1 MLVNAAALQGIYKSF
16 NTLFNEAYSGAKP
29 KYEKIATKVISAGK
43 SEEYGWL
50 GSFPRLRQWVGERVI
65 KSLKAHNYTIKNLP
79 FEATV
84 EVSREDIEDDTYGVY
99 RPIVSELGR
108 SAAIHPDELVFE
120 LLAKGFTTTCY
131 DGQYFFDTDHPGV
144 NGKSQSNKGT
154 ATLSPASYSAAR
166 AQAMSL
172 TDDEGKSLG
181 IVPNLLV
188 VPPQLEETARRILNA
203 DIINNETNVLK
214 GSAEL
219 LVVPEV
225 AGNPTGWFLLD
236 VSRGIKPFIFQVRKN
251 YEFVA
256 LDKITDINVFMNKQ
270 FIYGVDAR
278 CNVGFGLWQLA
289 YGSTGTGN

>member
-1 MLVNAAALQGIYKSF
+1 MLVNAAALQGIYKGF
-16 NTLFNEAYSGAKP
+16 KTIFNEGFGDAKP
-29 KYEKIATKVISAGK
+29 QFQKIAMIVPSSTK
-43 SEEYGWL
+43 SEDYGWL
-50 GSFPRLRQWVGERVI
+50 GSFPRLREWIGERVI
-65 KSLKAHNYTIKNLP
+65 KSLKAHGYTIKNKDW
-79 FEATV
+79 EATV
-84 EVSREDIEDDTYGVY
+84 ELNRNDVEDDTYGIFK
-99 RPIVSELGR
+99 PIITELGR

-120 LLAKGFTTTCY
+120 LLSKGFVTTCY

-154 ATLSPASYSAAR
+154 APLSPASYSAAR
-166 AQAMSL
+166 AQVMSL

-181 IVPNLLV
+181 IFPNLLV

-214 GSAEL
+214 GTAEL

-236 VSRGIKPFIFQVRKN
+236 VSRGIKPFIFQVRKS

-289 YGSTGTGN
+289 YGSTGTVN